1 MEHNEPLKF
10 GHDPDGLSKRRISSI
25 LKAPRTS
32 MKAFGG
38 DQDEHQE
45 ESRPIEKRRNSRRV
59 SFATTNDV
67 HVFSKDIK
75 TESPVLA
82 PIQTLTAV
90 GVGDLQDK
98 KMVHFDNSENQP
110 TPGLDT
116 MLSMPFHIS
125 QLNKENFFPNP
136 VLPDECVDK
145 TMLLGEDT
153 GYMDMTH
160 SHTITIDKEVGI
172 NTEFSFNMLENV
184 TGLHNLK
191 NQNGMPSKPTGHV
204 VKDAVHSEFSD
215 FLASISKPGAQ
226 NIVTSSL
233 KKNPDLFG
241 LKDTTRVEMDKE
253 NVLPIRFTKQ
263 AAHCPV
269 NPDPKG
275 LRPRSST
282 ASFLEQDHMDMTK
295 SHTVIIDRR
304 ELAQHDLY
312 SVHGNPRST
321 SLITQSFSNDME
333 ITHSQTATIN
343 LKTMENINCSIPL
356 NVDHSRSN
364 FDSDTSEMVMTE
376 VFDGFLQEQEQKVV
390 KDKALTAFP
399 KAHKI
404 SSFNQSENRHVSDHS
419 RVDSFQNN
427 LSFAT
432 MAGSDDM
439 EITQSQTVVLET
451 KCGGEPF
458 DKSRKVPSLS
468 TAEDSDR
475 VEIALKPTGHTT
487 LGGLVSTK
495 RRESRR
501 KVTSAEDTIF
511 PSEQSAFMELT
522 CQTNTSAMVMSPSPD
537 AMELTECN
545 YVAIDSENILAANEV
560 MSRKGTSFMPPPSV
574 SAKNKKVDCVLSDIS
589 VPHMADDMEM
599 TQCQT
604 VVLESKCVAHK
615 PFGKSRKRLSLM
627 PTSCDISSDISSK
640 KDMKMAHE
648 LSGHTALNKYSSSE
662 LSDHMEIHEASACGI
677 PAIQDDMEL
686 TGCRTITIDAKD
698 TPLAGASNIMAQ
710 NTPCMLSSR
719 FPVLDE
725 VQMEMTEIVSE
736 KPENLSS
743 QRTNCK
749 SPVAAMDVDAENLV
763 DSHQNPYLAD
773 MDLVKSQ
780 AGLIY
785 ANSCEVSCLSNGKE
799 SSSLHLIVGNVESSE
814 KDCEMEITEAFLM
827 PFEQQCFVDF
837 KQGNITKA
845 NAETVSGTTDQTTVK
860 EGDHALPVNKKTMQS
875 VISEDFATESEL
887 VVKKDES
894 NPAKSRRKSLADL
907 QEKLQNIAQSIN
919 EPNGLPIGSYTA
931 PIVNF
936 SEIYPVDEH
945 SDRPSSSEPLNETP
959 TLKNNVISVNTE
971 STAPFN
977 LKNFLTARLSLG
989 GVTPKLPLR
998 TKSASP
1004 NQTESISTNSFQSL
1018 HLEIQQDDNM
1028 QNSSYVVS
1036 MINNEV
1042 LPEEDLSDTV
1052 VSYLSNKKNV
1062 QDVITVAPLAEV
1074 VTEDDLNISQ
1084 SEKMPCDIADV
1095 GDGKKEA
1102 SEKLG
1107 GNNSAA
1113 SGVQNALSLLTK
1125 IIDDSC
1131 STSSSTSIKCE
1142 GISESTLRNS
1152 QFDSQIDG
1160 TMDHEFDFNKTLEDG
1175 SITVNEFLSHF
1186 AANTVIHRSRHSAL
1200 PDNFRI
1206 TQTHSVEDLLRERY
1220 IYRPKQRVYETDCQK
1235 LSEMAEGFKK
1245 QMADQHK
1252 PLRDIN
1258 GTLLQDIGAFSNVQL
1273 QRFGSKLKE
1282 RRVYFRKISKA
1293 LSHEMKK
1300 VLYSELLKT
1309 TQDSKQS
1316 LEAKITETKEMLK
1329 DLDGCVNDLESELAA
1344 VNSMLMGDQHYLIG
1358 AEPALK
1364 AKQQDLEALNS
1375 EVTETK
1381 KQMCDQEHQRVA
1393 LVDTQKKLQDEAKE
1407 LESCITT
1414 LYSLNEWR
1422 FHERDEN
1429 GVVFTFLHNTV
1440 HLEVK
1445 LKKVTEKEWMH
1456 DGAEQVVDISFKF
1469 LLNGE
1474 SSEPHAGMI
1483 HKLLAEY
1490 VQAQTKWMQ
1499 KYPTSLH
1506 IPALLHNV
1514 SLAVSRLRLLGEEIH
1529 QLKKWG
1535 GLRLGILHITCV
1547 DTLVEILFSS
1557 VTAFA
1562 KFELILAVSPDYPF
1576 SPLQMQKFQNH
1587 IGHTRADQIKDLL
1600 SSVTPAKNYLTEVV
1614 KRIHAHLMG

>member
-1 MEHNEPLKF
+1 MDHTEPLKF
-10 GHDPDGLSKRRISSI
+10 GHDPDGLSKKRISSI

-75 TESPVLA
+75 NESPILA
-82 PIQTLTAV
+82 PIQTVTAV
-90 GVGDLQDK
+90 
-98 KMVHFDNSENQP
+98 
-110 TPGLDT
+110 GLDT
-116 MLSMPFHIS
+116 MLSMPLHIS

-136 VLPDECVDK
+136 VLPDEYEDK

-160 SHTITIDKEVGI
+160 SHTITIDREVGI
-172 NTEFSFNMLENV
+172 DTEFSFNKLENV

-204 VKDAVHSEFSD
+204 AKDAVHSDFSD

-226 NIVTSSL
+226 NTATLSL
-233 KKNPDLFG
+233 KKNLDVFG
-241 LKDTTRVEMDKE
+241 LEDATRVGMDKE
-253 NVLPIRFTKQ
+253 NVLPIHFTKQ

-269 NPDPKG
+269 NPEPKG
-275 LRPRSST
+275 LQPRSST
-282 ASFLEQDHMDMTK
+282 SSFLELDHMDMTK

-304 ELAQHDLY
+304 EHVQHDLH

-321 SLITQSFSNDME
+321 NLITRSFSNDSDDME

-343 LKTMENINCSIPL
+343 LKTMENVNCSIPL
-356 NVDHSRSN
+356 NVDRSRSN
-364 FDSDTSEMVMTE
+364 LVSNDISEMFMTQD
-376 VFDGFLQEQEQKVV
+376 FGGFLQEPEQEV
-390 KDKALTAFP
+390 KDKELTAFP
-399 KAHKI
+399 KALKV
-404 SSFNQSENRHVSDHS
+404 SSFNPSENIHEFDHS

-432 MAGSDDM
+432 MAGSDEM

-451 KCGGEPF
+451 KCSEEPF
-458 DKSRKVPSLS
+458 DKSRKVPSLA
-468 TAEDSDR
+468 TAEDSER
-475 VEIALKPTGHTT
+475 VEMAPKSTGHTT

-501 KVTSAEDTIF
+501 KVASAEDTIF
-511 PSEQSAFMELT
+511 PNERSAFMELT
-522 CQTNTSAMVMSPSPD
+522 CQTNTSAMVMSSIPD
-537 AMELTECN
+537 DMELTGFN
-545 YVAIDSENILAANEV
+545 YFAIDSENILTASEV
-560 MSRKGTSFMPPPSV
+560 MSRKDASFMLPHSV
-574 SAKNKKVDCVLSDIS
+574 SAKNLKIDCVSNDLL

-599 TQCQT
+599 TECQT
-604 VVLESKCVAHK
+604 VVLESKCMAHE

-640 KDMKMAHE
+640 KDMKVAHE
-648 LSGHTALNKYSSSE
+648 LHGHTALNKYLSE
-662 LSDHMEIHEASACGI
+662 LDMEIHKASACGI

-686 TGCRTITIDAKD
+686 TGCRTITFDTKD

-710 NTPCMLSSR
+710 CAPSILSPRS
-719 FPVLDE
+719 PVLDE
-725 VQMEMTEIVSE
+725 VQMEMTDMVSE
-736 KPENLSS
+736 ELENVSS
-743 QRTNCK
+743 RNTNCK
-749 SPVAAMDVDAENLV
+749 SPVAATDVDTENLA
-763 DSHQNPYLAD
+763 DSHQNPCLAD
-773 MDLVKSQ
+773 MDLVKGQ
-780 AGLIY
+780 AGLIDG
-785 ANSCEVSCLSNGKE
+785 NSCEVSCLSNGKE
-799 SSSLHLIVGNVESSE
+799 SSSLPLTVGNVESSE
-814 KDCEMEITEAFLM
+814 KDCEMEITEAFIK
-827 PFEQQCFVDF
+827 PFEQQCNSGF
-837 KQGNITKA
+837 KEGNNTKA
-845 NAETVSGTTDQTTVK
+845 NAEKVSGTTDQTTIK
-860 EGDHALPVNKKTMQS
+860 EGHHALPVNKKTMQS
-875 VISEDFATESEL
+875 VISEGFAAKSEL
-887 VVKKDES
+887 VVKKDKS
-894 NPAKSRRKSLADL
+894 TPAKSRRKSLADL

-919 EPNGLPIGSYTA
+919 EPNGFPIGSYTA

-936 SEIYPVDEH
+936 SEMYPVDEH
-945 SDRPSSSEPLNETP
+945 SERPSSSEPLNETP
-959 TLKNNVISVNTE
+959 TLKNNVISINTE

-977 LKNFLTARLSLG
+977 LKNLLTARLSLG

-1004 NQTESISTNSFQSL
+1004 NQTEPIDTNNFQSL

-1028 QNSSYVVS
+1028 QNINYVVN

-1052 VSYLSNKKNV
+1052 VSYLSNKRNE
-1062 QDVITVAPLAEV
+1062 QDAITMAPLTED

-1084 SEKMPCDIADV
+1084 FEKMPCDIADV
-1095 GDGKKEA
+1095 SDGEKEA
-1102 SEKLG
+1102 SEKLR
-1107 GNNSAA
+1107 GNRSAA
-1113 SGVQNALSLLTK
+1113 PGVQNASSLLTK
-1125 IIDDSC
+1125 IVDDSC
-1131 STSSSTSIKCE
+1131 STNCSTNIKCE
-1142 GISESTLRNS
+1142 GMSESTLRNY
-1152 QFDSQIDG
+1152 QFDFQIDG
-1160 TMDHEFDFNKTLEDG
+1160 TMDNEFDFYKTLEDG
-1175 SITVNEFLSHF
+1175 TITVNEFLSHF
-1186 AANTVIHRSRHSAL
+1186 AANTVIHRSRPSAL

-1220 IYRPKQRVYETDCQK
+1220 IYRPKQKVYETDCQK

-1245 QMADQHK
+1245 QLAEQYK

-1258 GTLLQDIGAFSNVQL
+1258 GTLLQDICAFSDVQL

-1282 RRVYFRKISKA
+1282 RRVYFRKTSKA
-1293 LSHEMKK
+1293 LLHEMKN

-1316 LEAKITETKEMLK
+1316 LVAKITETKEMLK

-1344 VNSMLMGDQHYLIG
+1344 VNTMLMGNQQNLIR

-1364 AKQQDLEALNS
+1364 AKQQDLEALNA
-1375 EVTETK
+1375 EVTETE
-1381 KQMCDQEHQRVA
+1381 KQICNQEHQRVA
-1393 LVDTQKKLQDEAKE
+1393 LMDTRKKLQNETRE
-1407 LESCITT
+1407 LESRITT

-1422 FHERDEN
+1422 FHDKDEN

-1440 HLEVK
+1440 HLVIK
-1445 LKKVTEKEWMH
+1445 LKKGTEEEWMH
-1456 DGAEQVVDISFKF
+1456 DCAEQVVDISFKF

-1483 HKLLAEY
+1483 HMLLAEY
-1490 VQAQTKWMQ
+1490 VQAQNKWMQ

-1506 IPALLHNV
+1506 IPVLLHNV
-1514 SLAVSRLRLLGEEIH
+1514 SLVVSRLRLLGEEIH

-1557 VTAFA
+1557 VKAFA
-1562 KFELILAVSPDYPF
+1562 KFELSLAVSPDYPF

-1587 IGHTRADQIKDLL
+1587 VGHTSADQIKVIL
-1600 SSVTPAKNYLTEVV
+1600 SSVTPSKSYLTKVI

>member
-1 MEHNEPLKF
+1 MEHTEPLKF

-32 MKAFGG
+32 MKGFGG

-82 PIQTLTAV
+82 PIQTLNAV
-90 GVGDLQDK
+90 GVSDVQDK
-98 KMVHFDNSENQP
+98 KMLLHFDSSENQP
-110 TPGLDT
+110 IAGLDT
-116 MLSMPFHIS
+116 MLSMPLHIS

-136 VLPDECVDK
+136 VLPDECEDK

-153 GYMDMTH
+153 GNMDMTH

-172 NTEFSFNMLENV
+172 DTEFSFNELENV

-191 NQNGMPSKPTGHV
+191 NQNGMPSKPTGYV
-204 VKDAVHSEFSD
+204 VKDAVHSEFCD

-226 NIVTSSL
+226 KTATSSL
-233 KKNPDLFG
+233 KKNLDLFG
-241 LKDTTRVEMDKE
+241 LEDTTRVEMDKE

-263 AAHCPV
+263 TAHCPV
-269 NPDPKG
+269 SPEPKG
-275 LRPRSST
+275 LQPRNSMS
-282 ASFLEQDHMDMTK
+282 SFLEQDHMDMTK

-304 ELAQHDLY
+304 ELAQHDLR
-312 SVHGNPRST
+312 SVHGNPRRT
-321 SLITQSFSNDME
+321 SLITQSFSNDSDDME
-333 ITHSQTATIN
+333 ITHSQAATIN
-343 LKTMENINCSIPL
+343 LKTMENVNCSIPL
-356 NVDHSRSN
+356 NVDHRSN
-364 FDSDTSEMVMTE
+364 FVSDDISEMVMTE
-376 VFDGFLQEQEQKVV
+376 VFDGFLQEPEQEV

-399 KAHKI
+399 KALKV
-404 SSFNQSENRHVSDHS
+404 SSVNLSENRHVSDHS

-451 KCGGEPF
+451 KCGGQPF
-458 DKSRKVPSLS
+458 VESRKVPSLA
-468 TAEDSDR
+468 TAEGSDR
-475 VEIALKPTGHTT
+475 VKMAPKPTVYTP
-487 LGGLVSTK
+487 LGGLVSTE
-495 RRESRR
+495 RTESRR
-501 KVTSAEDTIF
+501 KVAFAEDTIF
-511 PSEQSAFMELT
+511 PNEQSAFMELT
-522 CQTNTSAMVMSPSPD
+522 CQTNTSAMVMSPRPD
-537 AMELTECN
+537 DMELTGCN
-545 YVAIDSENILAANEV
+545 YVAIDSENILAASKV
-560 MSRKGTSFMPPPSV
+560 MSKDTSFILPHSV
-574 SAKNKKVDCVLSDIS
+574 SAKNVKIDCVPNDLS

-604 VVLESKCVAHK
+604 VESKCVAHK

-640 KDMKMAHE
+640 KDLKLAHE
-648 LSGHTALNKYSSSE
+648 FCGHAALNKYSSSE
-662 LSDHMEIHEASACGI
+662 LDLEIHEASACGI

-686 TGCRTITIDAKD
+686 TGCRTITFDTKD
-698 TPLAGASNIMAQ
+698 TPLAGASNMAQ
-710 NTPCMLSSR
+710 YAPCMLSPRS
-719 FPVLDE
+719 PVLDE
-725 VQMEMTEIVSE
+725 VQMEMTEMVSE
-736 KPENLSS
+736 KLENLSS
-743 QRTNCK
+743 QSTNCK
-749 SPVAAMDVDAENLV
+749 PPVAGMDVNAENLA
-763 DSHQNPYLAD
+763 DSHQNPCLVD
-773 MDLVKSQ
+773 MDLVKGQ

-785 ANSCEVSCLSNGKE
+785 GNSEVSCLSNGKE
-799 SSSLHLIVGNVESSE
+799 SSSLPLIVGNVESSE
-814 KDCEMEITEAFLM
+814 KDCEMEITEAFIK
-827 PFEQQCFVDF
+827 PFEQQCNVDF

-845 NAETVSGTTDQTTVK
+845 NAEKVSGTTDQTTIK
-860 EGDHALPVNKKTMQS
+860 EGHHALTVNKKTMQS
-875 VISEDFATESEL
+875 VISEGFATESEL
-887 VVKKDES
+887 VVKKDKS

-919 EPNGLPIGSYTA
+919 EPNGFPIGSYTA
-931 PIVNF
+931 PITNF
-936 SEIYPVDEH
+936 SETYPVDEH
-945 SDRPSSSEPLNETP
+945 SERPSSSEPLNEKP

-1004 NQTESISTNSFQSL
+1004 NQTEPISTNSFQSL

-1028 QNSSYVVS
+1028 QNSNYVVS

-1042 LPEEDLSDTV
+1042 LPEDLSDTV
-1052 VSYLSNKKNV
+1052 VSYFSNKRDE
-1062 QDVITVAPLAEV
+1062 QDAITMAPLTEV

-1084 SEKMPCDIADV
+1084 FEKMPCDIADV
-1095 GDGKKEA
+1095 SDGKKEA
-1102 SEKLG
+1102 SEMLG
-1107 GNNSAA
+1107 GNSSAA
-1113 SGVQNALSLLTK
+1113 LGVQNASSLLTK

-1131 STSSSTSIKCE
+1131 STSCSTNIKYE
-1142 GISESTLRNS
+1142 GMSESTLRNS

-1160 TMDHEFDFNKTLEDG
+1160 TMDKEFDFNKTLEDG

-1186 AANTVIHRSRHSAL
+1186 AANTVIHRSRPSAL

-1220 IYRPKQRVYETDCQK
+1220 IYRPKQKVYETDCQK
-1235 LSEMAEGFKK
+1235 LSEMAEGFKN
-1245 QMADQHK
+1245 QMAEQHK

-1258 GTLLQDIGAFSNVQL
+1258 GTLLQDICAFSDAQL

-1282 RRVYFRKISKA
+1282 RRVYFRKKSKE
-1293 LSHEMKK
+1293 LLHEMKK

-1316 LEAKITETKEMLK
+1316 LVAKITETKEMLK
-1329 DLDGCVNDLESELAA
+1329 DLDGCVNDLESEFAA
-1344 VNSMLMGDQHYLIG
+1344 VNSMLMGDQQNLIG

-1364 AKQQDLEALNS
+1364 AKQQDLEALNA
-1375 EVTETK
+1375 EVTETE
-1381 KQMCDQEHQRVA
+1381 KQICNQEHQRVA
-1393 LVDTQKKLQDEAKE
+1393 LVDTRKKLQNEARE
-1407 LESCITT
+1407 LESRITT

-1440 HLEVK
+1440 YLEVK
-1445 LKKVTEKEWMH
+1445 LKKATEKEWMH
-1456 DGAEQVVDISFKF
+1456 DYAEQVVDISFKF

-1474 SSEPHAGMI
+1474 GSEPHAGMI
-1483 HKLLAEY
+1483 HKLLEKY
-1490 VQAQTKWMQ
+1490 VQAQTTWMQ

-1514 SLAVSRLRLLGEEIH
+1514 SMVVSRLRLLGEEIH

-1557 VTAFA
+1557 VKAFA
-1562 KFELILAVSPDYPF
+1562 KFELSLSVSPDYPF

-1587 IGHTRADQIKDLL
+1587 IGHTRADQIKVIL
-1600 SSVTPAKNYLTEVV
+1600 SSVTPAKNYLTKVI